1 MILMAAGICA
11 CKQAAHD
18 RADTREMYNAHG
30 LKVITSFANRRARTM
45 SVLYGNEAARQA
57 ALSGYTVHFP
67 GEVFTLV
74 THRQADNKYWYGSYI
89 NGKLLTT
96 ETVRNMAGE
105 GMHAQLRYQLEQGQA
120 PADSSGNAM
129 APEKRI
135 AYILSHP
142 PSVFP

>member
-1 MILMAAGICA
+1 MAAGLYA
-11 CKQAAHD
+11 CKQGASDNANN
-18 RADTREMYNAHG
+18 REMYNAHG
-30 LKVITSFANRRARTM
+30 LKVITSFANRKARTM

-74 THRQADNKYWYGSYI
+74 THRQANNKYWYGSYI
-89 NGKLLTT
+89 NGKLLRA
-96 ETVRNMAGE
+96 ETIRDAAGKD
-105 GMHAQLRYQLEQGQA
+105 MPVQLRYQLEQGQP
-120 PADSSGNAM
+120 PADSTGNVISA
-129 APEKRI
+129 EKRI